1 MIKIMIT
8 KPKKTPDHLVMII
21 QLMNIFMTC
30 KDCIGEYILQLH
42 ARCRVLT
49 NGKSTMVKELE
60 RGLVNSLYGA
70 LPIVCEKEG
79 RKLITGIND
88 VT

>member
-1 MIKIMIT
+1 MEK
-8 KPKKTPDHLVMII
+8 
-21 QLMNIFMTC
+21 
-30 KDCIGEYILQLH
+30 
-42 ARCRVLT
+42 R
-49 NGKSTMVKELE
+49 TMVKELE

-70 LPIVCEKEG
+70 LPIVCEKAG